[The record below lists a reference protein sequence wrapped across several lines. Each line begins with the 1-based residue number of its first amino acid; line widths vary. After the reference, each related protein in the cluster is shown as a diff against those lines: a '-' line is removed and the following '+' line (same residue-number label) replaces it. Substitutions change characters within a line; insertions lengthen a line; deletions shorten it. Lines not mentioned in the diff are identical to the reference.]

1 MAKFKVGDKVRV
13 RRDLNIGECYSGVVF
28 VKGMNKYKGE
38 IIEIEDI
45 ADDDI
50 VFLKDINFAWL
61 DEMLEEVKEDKME
74 KTFREVIADIKPG
87 EVWECKEINRQIVR
101 GDREFI
107 EIRKIDGRGFDKAV
121 GLIVGNEK
129 YKLQRKEY
137 TFEEAF
143 KALEEGKEIESM
155 NTKYRYKKEN
165 GVYLYTLEGE
175 EWHEED
181 VFEIVEIIGKW
192 YIN

>member
-74 KTFREVIADIKPG
+74 KTFREVIADIKEG
-87 EVWECKEINRQIVR
+87 EIWEGGNPSKIRIRCSPQ
-101 GDREFI
+101 GI
-107 EIRKIDGRGFDKAV
+107 EIS
-121 GLIVGNEK
+121 GLDNWGYIGKNVIF
-129 YKLQRKEY
+129 KLQRKEY

-143 KALEEGKEIESM
+143 KAYEEGKEIE
-155 NTKYRYKKEN
+155 NKENKNKYKK
-165 GVYLYTLEGE
+165 V
-175 EWHEED
+175 ED
-181 VFEIVEIIGKW
+181 KDLVKEKGIWDDFDFFEICEIRGKW
-192 YIN
+192 YIND

>member
-74 KTFREVIADIKPG
+74 KTFREVIADIKEG
-87 EVWECKEINRQIVR
+87 EIWEGGNPSKIRIRCSPQ
-101 GDREFI
+101 GI
-107 EIRKIDGRGFDKAV
+107 EIS
-121 GLIVGNEK
+121 GLDNWGYIGKNVIF
-129 YKLQRKEY
+129 KLQRKEY

-143 KALEEGKEIESM
+143 KAYEEGKEIESCSF
-155 NTKYRYKKEN
+155 RYKKIN
-165 GVYLYTLEGE
+165 
-175 EWHEED
+175 D
-181 VFEIVEIIGKW
+181 EIL
-192 YIN
+192 YINIEKGYKDTLKESTNVFHFRRNKRQVVYK